1 MTDQERKEWDLKL
14 RKLDA
19 EIANLNAATAKL
31 TTENRWYVVVITSGV
46 TLAGVAVARLLMGL
60 STG

>member
-14 RKLDA
+14 RTLDA
-19 EIANLNAATAKL
+19 EIANLNAQTAKL

-46 TLAGVAVARLLMGL
+46 TLAGIAVARLLMGL
-60 STG
+60 SVG

>member
-19 EIANLNAATAKL
+19 ENANLNAATAKL

-46 TLAGVAVARLLMGL
+46 TLAAVAVARLLMGL
-60 STG
+60 SVG

>member
-1 MTDQERKEWDLKL
+1 MTDQERKEWDIKL

-19 EIANLNAATAKL
+19 EIADLNAATAKL
-31 TTENRWYVVVITSGV
+31 TTENRWYVFVIGSGV

-60 STG
+60 TIG

>member
-14 RKLDA
+14 RKLDV